1 MGIGSKTCQAPK
13 PQAVRSVGWEEDIGR
28 REDMEDGFIF
38 IDEYSVEPREF
49 DEVPK
54 KTTKKKSLTS
64 HDLITIFDVEVQ
76 LRWQSKELLLCSLRR
91 REPPTP
97 LNPFLF
103 EVMVGDNAWS
113 TCCVTYISDW
123 FQVFRSD
130 FRLPRFLSLFER
142 LVA

>member
-54 KTTKKKSLTS
+54 KTTKKVLDIPRSYY
-64 HDLITIFDVEVQ
+64 DLRCRSSAEVAIQ
-76 LRWQSKELLLCSLRR
+76 GAATLQF
-91 REPPTP
+91 TTA
-97 LNPFLF
+97 
-103 EVMVGDNAWS
+103 GA
-113 TCCVTYISDW
+113 SDALES
-123 FQVFRSD
+123 FSV
-130 FRLPRFLSLFER
+130 
-142 LVA
+142 